1 MAQLGNAQVV
11 NLVIGASEE
20 GAREEGAS
28 GEGASRG
35 SRDDHL

>member
-1 MAQLGNAQVV
+1 MAQLGNTQVV

-20 GAREEGAS
+20 GASEEGVS

-35 SRDDHL
+35 SRDGHL